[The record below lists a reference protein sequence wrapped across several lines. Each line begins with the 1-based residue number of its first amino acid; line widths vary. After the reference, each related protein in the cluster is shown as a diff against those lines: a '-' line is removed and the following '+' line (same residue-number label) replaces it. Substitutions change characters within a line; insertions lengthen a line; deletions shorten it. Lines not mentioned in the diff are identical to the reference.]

1 MRLGGRD
8 NVRDKSERL
17 VGEEGDAENVSQK
30 VEISNFLDSF
40 KKGANTASHGPS
52 MRTIFK
58 EMLKGWA

>member
-8 NVRDKSERL
+8 DVRDKSERL
-17 VGEEGDAENVSQK
+17 VGEEGDAEKVSQK

-52 MRTIFK
+52 MRTNF
-58 EMLKGWA
+58 